1 MAAARLR
8 QRALTKPLGS
18 LGVLERLHAQLAG
31 ILRGELPSVERPW
44 MLVMAADH
52 GVTAEGVS
60 AYPRRVTGEMVRNFL
75 AGGAAINVLARDA
88 GARLLVVDMGV
99 DWPDES
105 PPTGICRRPLGRGT
119 ANMTREPA
127 MSRQQAIRGL
137 EIGVEIARQAIAD
150 GADTI
155 ALGEMGIGNTTAS
168 AAIIAALSGQPA
180 RAVTGLG
187 TGLDRAG
194 WERKVRTIERALAH
208 HRPRSDDPVGALA
221 AVGGF
226 EIAGLAGAIIGGATA
241 RVPVVLDGLIVAAAA
256 LVAVS
261 LCPATRPYLIASHRS
276 PEPGHRVAL
285 EYLELEPL
293 MDMGLRLGEGSGAAV
308 ALHLL
313 RLACRLPREM
323 ATFDEAGVARQSH
336 RPSDVGAHGVG
347 PSSPVGQPGRT
358 ACAPTSHA

>member
-31 ILRGELPSVERPW
+31 ILRSELPSVERPW
-44 MLVMAADH
+44 VLVMAADH

-75 AGGAAINVLARDA
+75 AGGASINVLARDA